1 MNGCDASVLLSAR
14 TRMFQSKCAGCLVL
28 SRAKHDRSSTSTL
41 HFLYINVRTCASS
54 LCAFPSGPSYPH
66 SPALRESQEMFGTCP
81 ETPASPRRA
90 ASAGNVGFQ
99 AMLVNAVISQRDTP
113 GNGSEMRKE
122 TVKQEWKSRERK
134 QFYHCQKKTP
144 RIALGELNNSVAR
157 RAQFLRRKSICF
169 DHTPPIDW

>member
-122 TVKQEWKSRERK
+122 TVKSENPEKESSFIIVKKRPLVSPSESWIIRWRGEPSFCAES
-134 QFYHCQKKTP
+134 QFVLIILH
-144 RIALGELNNSVAR
+144 L
-157 RAQFLRRKSICF
+157 
-169 DHTPPIDW
+169 